1 MRVSNEHPYRP
12 LYAVDEP
19 RCSTVS
25 ERDLQIACTVLI
37 AFSAI
42 QIATG
47 TQTLVG
53 AAGIAGGLAALFSSW
68 RASWTTS
75 SSCS

>member
-1 MRVSNEHPYRP
+1 MRVSSEHPYRP
-12 LYAVDEP
+12 LFAVDEP
-19 RCSTVS
+19 ACSRPS
-25 ERDLQIACTVLI
+25 ERDLQIAAAVLI

-53 AAGIAGGLAALFSSW
+53 AAGIAGGIAALFSSW